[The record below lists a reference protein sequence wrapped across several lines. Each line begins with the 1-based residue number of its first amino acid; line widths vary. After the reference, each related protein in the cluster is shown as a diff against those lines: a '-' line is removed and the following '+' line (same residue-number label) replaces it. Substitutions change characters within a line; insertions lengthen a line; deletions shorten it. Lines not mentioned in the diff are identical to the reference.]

1 MALTR
6 HPLNITTL
14 TIFFPFATIPA
25 ALHYFSTVWL
35 FSPQYGMSFFS
46 LFSSHVAPSPVTT
59 TLLSPP
65 LAIHPLPSL
74 YLAPTVEHYP
84 LGLTFCTVPLV
95 ITFGFRIRSLIH
107 LPFHTPTPASLFH
120 SHSLPP
126 PGRHPSTNTSLLPA
140 ILPIQA
146 VSRAQWVREFC
157 EDWRISDLSLSSRNM
172 DGEKC
177 AHNHWFLVAQTQK
190 IGISLV
196 AASEDD
202 TCDQNGNPSPHSP
215 RPQPHHYHSR
225 AKLLLG
231 H

>member
-1 MALTR
+1 MYQTTCLLFTNHLSR
-6 HPLNITTL
+6 CSTKGHPDTLYGANTPPFKYHNSHNILPFCHYTSSTSL
-14 TIFFPFATIPA
+14 LQYSLIIFSTIWYVIFFVIFFP
-25 ALHYFSTVWL
+25 
-35 FSPQYGMSFFS
+35 
-46 LFSSHVAPSPVTT
+46 PSPVTT

-146 VSRAQWVREFC
+146 VSRAQ
-157 EDWRISDLSLSSRNM
+157 
-172 DGEKC
+172 
-177 AHNHWFLVAQTQK
+177 
-190 IGISLV
+190 
-196 AASEDD
+196 
-202 TCDQNGNPSPHSP
+202 
-215 RPQPHHYHSR
+215 
-225 AKLLLG
+225 
-231 H
+231 